1 MSPSPRLLRAAALA
15 FALAGSLAVS
25 SDASARSKSE
35 QRSSLVWLLSSYE
48 LQLRPENLARIG
60 ADVGEL
66 LVDIM
71 NTPNEAV
78 RVRVR
83 AVAALAFYPSEATY
97 EVLMSLLHERADNG
111 TELGLQMRRQALRS
125 LGRGFGD
132 RAVDAMLSL
141 KNDPE
146 PLVREAVALGLLDAG
161 SVRVVPT
168 LETWLSVEPHLAVKI
183 ALDRA
188 VNRLKTAE

>member
-1 MSPSPRLLRAAALA
+1 MSPSPRLLRLAALLCL
-15 FALAGSLAVS
+15 LATGFS
-25 SDASARSKSE
+25 STASARSKSD

-48 LQLRPENLARIG
+48 LQLKPDALARIG
-60 ADVGEL
+60 PDVGEL

-71 NTPNEAV
+71 NTPREAV

-97 EVLMSLLHERADNG
+97 DVLTSLLHERAHNG
-111 TELGLQMRRQALRS
+111 TELGLQLRRQALRS

-132 RAVDAMLSL
+132 RAVEAMLHL
-141 KNDPE
+141 RNDPE

-161 SVRVVPT
+161 SIRVLPT